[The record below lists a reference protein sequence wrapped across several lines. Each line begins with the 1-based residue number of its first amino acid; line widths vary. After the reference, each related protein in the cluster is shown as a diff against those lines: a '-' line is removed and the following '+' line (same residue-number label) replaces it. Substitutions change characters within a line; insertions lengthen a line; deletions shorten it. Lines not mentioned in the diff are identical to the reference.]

1 MRITLFDNHD
11 SFTWNLAHDLGRFGW
26 TVNVVREGAWTA
38 DHWGQTDALV
48 LSPGPGLPE
57 EHAQLMDVTAEAL
70 RRGVPTLG
78 VCLGMQALAVH
89 AGGTLRNLEAPL
101 HGRRSTMTVDAEAVK
116 CGPLG
121 SMWEGLGPS
130 MEIAHYHSWVV
141 EEKSLS
147 AGWHVNAPAV
157 RVFPWPWATNPFPL
171 RASNFIRSLS

>member
-38 DHWGQTDALV
+38 DQWDQTDALV

-57 EHAQLMDVTAEAL
+57 EHAQLMDVTAEAF

-89 AGGTLRNLEAPL
+89 AGGALQNLA
-101 HGRRSTMTVDAEAVK
+101 RS
-116 CGPLG
+116 PLG
-121 SMWEGLGPS
+121 DDCGCCGRHVRTVGGHVARLG
-130 MEIAHYHSWVV
+130 
-141 EEKSLS
+141 
-147 AGWHVNAPAV
+147 AV
-157 RVFPWPWATNPFPL
+157 HGDCPL
-171 RASNFIRSLS
+171 PQLGG